1 MGKVDD
7 YVSSLEGKDNLDPV
21 VIASTLLELHNTEM
35 GIATSKIASLETTLS
50 DKDKLIA
57 DKDIAIRDA
66 KAANWDL
73 VNRVPVDNDNKTPN
87 PANDNGTTPT
97 MEEVLYGKEN
107 S

>member
-21 VIASTLLELHNTEM
+21 VIASSLLELHNTEM
-35 GIATSKIASLETTLS
+35 GIATSKIASLETTLGE
-50 DKDKLIA
+50 KDQLISA
-57 DKDIAIRDA
+57 KDIAIRDA

-73 VNRVPVDNDNKTPN
+73 VNRVPVQNDNETPN
-87 PANDNGTTPT
+87 PANDNGTIPT